1 MNLRID
7 LPTKIVDLYQLKD
20 YEYSA
25 PFNIYKQ
32 KYVNGFLV
40 VDKKYI
46 YTFIDDKL
54 TNKFLISSFKT
65 VKCKNIA
72 SGGYIYGVYED
83 LSEVIIC
90 SFNKSY
96 LTLLANIALG
106 IDLYIKDHFFV
117 KSNQKETHCPK
128 CHMPYIEGTTTCPN
142 CSENRNGLK
151 RLFKYAH
158 PYRFKLILQYAL
170 LLIPILISLVNPWV
184 YERLIDDFIYVKN
197 FSFVFVL
204 LIIALIV
211 LYVISLI
218 SNIIKGRIEPV
229 ISNYMIHDIRVDL
242 YKKVQKLSI
251 NSANSKTTGGLINT
265 LNNDT
270 SEIQSF
276 MIYTIPNLIINGLTI
291 VLSLIIML
299 SVEPIFTLL
308 VVSPMPFIYFIRT
321 FISKKIGAKY
331 ELNWKYTSSSNDTL
345 HDILNGIKV
354 VKTFSKEEKEINR
367 FKKTVE
373 KAKDNSVIAE
383 KFWATL
389 MPITWIFTA
398 LIDVIAMY
406 YLGSKVLNIIPGELS
421 FGEMTKWI
429 TYCSMLFNSISFF
442 IWLPRD
448 YMYFNVS
455 AAKVFEILD
464 EDIDVDL
471 ESEQT
476 VDIKGNVEL
485 KNVRFGYLSY
495 TPVLKNINL
504 SVKQGETIGIVGHS
518 GSGKTT
524 LVNLLMKLYDCD
536 HGEILIDGKN
546 IKELDSFAYRKQL
559 GVVLQETFL
568 FNGSIFD
575 NIRYGNENA
584 TLEEV
589 IDVAKKAKIHDA
601 IVNKELGYDTVIGT
615 KGSGLS
621 GGERQRVAIAR
632 AILNNPSLYILDE
645 ATASLDTV
653 TEKAIQDELA
663 LITKDKTTF
672 IIAHRLSTLKN
683 ADRLIVLD
691 KGSIVEVGT
700 HKELIDKKG
709 YYYQLVNA
717 QYMTYQKKAE
727 DDL

>member
-7 LPTKIVDLYQLKD
+7 LPIKIVDTYQLKD

-40 VDKKYI
+40 VDKNYI
-46 YTFIDDKL
+46 YTFVDNKL
-54 TNKFLISSFKT
+54 TNKYLISSFKT

-72 SGGYIYGVYED
+72 SGGCIYGVYED

-142 CSENRNGLK
+142 CSENKNGLK
-151 RLFKYAH
+151 RLFSYAY
-158 PYRFKLILQYAL
+158 PYRFRLILQYSL
-170 LLIPILISLVNPWV
+170 LLIPILISLVNPWI

-197 FSFVFVL
+197 YSFVFVI

-229 ISNYMIHDIRVDL
+229 ISNNMIHDIRVDL

-270 SEIQSF
+270 SQIQSF
-276 MIYTIPNLIINGLTI
+276 MINTIPNLIINGLTI
-291 VLSLIIML
+291 ILSLVIML

-321 FISKKIGAKY
+321 FISKKIRAKY
-331 ELNWKYTSSSNDTL
+331 ELNWKYTSASNDTL

-354 VKTFSKEEKEINR
+354 VKTFSKEKKEINR

-373 KAKDNSVIAE
+373 KAKDNSIVAE

-389 MPITWIFTA
+389 MPIVWIFTA

-406 YLGSKVLNIIPGELS
+406 YLGNKVLGIIPGDLS

-471 ESEQT
+471 ESEET
-476 VDIKGNVEL
+476 ISIKGNVEF

-536 HGEILIDGKN
+536 YGEILIDGKN

-568 FNGSIFD
+568 FNGTIFD

-589 IDVAKKAKIHDA
+589 IDVAKKAKIHDG
-601 IVNKELGYDTVIGT
+601 IINKELGYDTIIGT

-653 TEKAIQDELA
+653 TEKQIQDELA